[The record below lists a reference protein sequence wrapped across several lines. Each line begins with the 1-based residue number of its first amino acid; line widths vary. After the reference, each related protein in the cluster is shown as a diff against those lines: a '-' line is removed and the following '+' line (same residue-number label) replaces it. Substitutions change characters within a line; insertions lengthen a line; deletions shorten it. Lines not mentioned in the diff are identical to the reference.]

1 MRKGRN
7 TAQDMSLSG
16 HRQNGEKVGHEEADK
31 NAETGLA
38 PRLADLF
45 DCARSPEFGAALDRF
60 ARHLAPFDLSAVFLY
75 PKTGLPVILH
85 NGFGS
90 FGSDR
95 ALENYVKGAYLLDA
109 VYQACAA
116 GVADGLYR
124 MEELAPDAFFE
135 SDYFH
140 AWEVHPCIS
149 MNSGSLSEEVV
160 FLATIASGRVA
171 YSLMRANGSSR
182 FDAAE
187 FSRLGGTA
195 PVVISAMRMN
205 WDSALRD
212 AGAAT
217 GFGAAE
223 AAFGTFETG
232 SLTDREREIVRLML
246 QGHSALSTSA
256 VLGIAEGTVK
266 NHRKSVYAKLRISSQ
281 AELFNSFLR
290 HVLGPGGP

>member
-1 MRKGRN
+1 MV
-7 TAQDMSLSG
+7 
-16 HRQNGEKVGHEEADK
+16 QNPVMTDA
-31 NAETGLA
+31 TGTELA

-45 DCARSPEFGAALDRF
+45 DCARTPGFGIALDRLTG
-60 ARHLAPFDLSAVFLY
+60 ALAPFDLCAVFFY
-75 PKTGLPVILH
+75 PRTGLPVLLH
-85 NGFGS
+85 DGFGA
-90 FGSDR
+90 FGNRR

-109 VYQACAA
+109 VFQACST

-124 MEELAPDAFFE
+124 MEDLAPDAFFE

-149 MNSGSLSEEVV
+149 MNSGSLAEEIV
-160 FLATIASGRVA
+160 FLATIASGRIA
-171 YSLMRANGSSR
+171 YSLMRANRSPR

-187 FSRLGGTA
+187 FIRLRGTA
-195 PVVISAMRMN
+195 PVVVSAMRMN
-205 WDSALRD
+205 WDGPLRD
-212 AGAAT
+212 AGAANS
-217 GFGAAE
+217 FGAAE
-223 AAFGTFETG
+223 EAFDTFEIG
-232 SLTDREREIVRLML
+232 RLTDREREIVRLML
-246 QGHSALSTSA
+246 QGHSALSSSA